1 MPASA
6 PALVAPPA
14 TARDR
19 RWTAILDHAAR
30 LFAEKG
36 YEGASLRDLAR
47 TTGISLAGLYHYF
60 DSKEALLHALQKH
73 TLETVLAGAR
83 AAAEGRA
90 PRAALEAVIA
100 NHLRYFLANRA
111 AMKVLSHEA
120 AVLSGARGE
129 EIARLKHQYYELC
142 LALVAALAPAAANG
156 GAAREARTA
165 VMSLFGMLNWIYTW
179 HRERRDP
186 DAATLAA
193 EMSALFLDGW
203 TPVRAGAAP
212 VPVATKR
219 SNHGNRHATARR

>member
-1 MPASA
+1 VMDMSFANQALSAEHVYKHRASIK
-6 PALVAPPA
+6 PGVHSVP
-14 TARDR
+14 
-19 RWTAILDHAAR
+19 
-30 LFAEKG
+30 
-36 YEGASLRDLAR
+36 
-47 TTGISLAGLYHYF
+47 
-60 DSKEALLHALQKH
+60 KE
-73 TLETVLAGAR
+73 
-83 AAAEGRA
+83 
-90 PRAALEAVIA
+90 ID
-100 NHLRYFLANRA
+100 
-111 AMKVLSHEA
+111 
-120 AVLSGARGE
+120 E